1 MITIAII
8 NQKGGTGKTTTA
20 VNLAA
25 ALARKGH
32 ETLLIDLDP
41 QAHATVSLGLDPE
54 KFSGRTIGEALIA
67 ERPGVAAV
75 TADTYLKHLKIVPA
89 SIHLS
94 RIASLLH
101 SQNFREQRLWHAL
114 EDAKGYDYR
123 LIDCQPTLEV
133 LPVNA
138 MVAADHFLIPT
149 QPAGYGLRG
158 LTDLLETLHTIK
170 RQGAQGRREEWDWRI
185 LLTMVMGQATGTN
198 ELVKQI
204 LNPIRDHVLETVIH
218 RNERLNRAQTEERPR
233 DIFAF
238 DKQSRGAK
246 DYEALVKEVVKIWP
260 AR

>member
-1 MITIAII
+1 MITIAVI

-25 ALARKGH
+25 GLARKGH
-32 ETLLIDLDP
+32 KTLLIDLDP

-54 KFSGRTIGEALIA
+54 DFNGRTISEVLVA
-67 ERPGVAAV
+67 ERPNITSIA
-75 TADTYLKHLKIVPA
+75 ADTYLKNLKVAPS

-94 RIASLLH
+94 KIASLLH
-101 SQNFREQRLWHAL
+101 SQNFREQRLMHAL
-114 EDAKGYDYR
+114 EGVRSFEYR
-123 LIDCQPTLEV
+123 IIDCQPTLEV

-170 RQGAQGRREEWDWRI
+170 RQGTQGRREDWDWRI

-204 LNPIRDHVLETVIH
+204 LNPIRDHVLKTVIH

-238 DKQSRGAK
+238 DKHSRGAK
-246 DYEALVKEVVKIWP
+246 DYEALVKEVVKTWP